1 MIEETRLA
9 ISGLKDHRVRTFLT
23 TLGVVFGVAAVI
35 SMLSISEGAKSEALS
50 QFESLGVDNIVVLHR
65 DPPENLPSDEAS
77 TKSRGLSRAD
87 ATALGN
93 ITPAIISVVPMAVSE
108 VTVQAKNQVR
118 VSVVGTTPE
127 LPVVRRDRLLSGR
140 FFTAYENQE
149 ATRVAVI
156 GSGLTRELCGLAEP
170 LGSFIKIAG
179 VWYEIIGVFAG
190 GSAGDDDQDGLLRS
204 TDRDICIPLNCALL
218 RGERKRW
225 DRELDR
231 LIIQVKD
238 IEMLGP
244 VAELTERLLQRRHLA
259 AKDFEVIVPLELIR
273 QRQATQRIFS
283 LIMGAIAGISL
294 LVGGIGIMNIML
306 SSVLER
312 TGEIGIRLSLGAT
325 RTNIMRQFLVEA
337 AAVSIFGGLM
347 GIALGV
353 SLAWIISASAGW
365 TTVISP
371 FSIILAFGVSVAVG
385 ITFGYVPARR
395 AASLNPIECLRYQ

>member
-9 ISGLKDHRVRTFLT
+9 VSGLKDHRVRTFLT

-50 QFESLGVDNIVVLHR
+50 QFESLGVDNIVILHR
-65 DPPENLPSDEAS
+65 DPPENLPSDE
-77 TKSRGLSRAD
+77 TTLKSRGLSRAD
-87 ATALGN
+87 AAALQN
-93 ITPAIISVVPMAVSE
+93 LTSSIIGVVPMAVSE
-108 VTVQAKNQVR
+108 VTVQAKQQIR
-118 VSVVGTTPE
+118 VSVVGTTPD
-127 LPVVRRDRLLSGR
+127 LPVVRRDKILSGR
-140 FFTAYENQE
+140 FFTDLENQD
-149 ATRVAVI
+149 AVRVAVI
-156 GSGLTRELCGLAEP
+156 GSGLTRELCGLGEP
-170 LGSFIKIAG
+170 IGSFIKIEG

-190 GSAGDDDQDGLLRS
+190 GSAGDDDQDGLIRS

-231 LIIQVKD
+231 LIVQVED
-238 IEMLGP
+238 INMLTP
-244 VAELTERLLQRRHLA
+244 VAELTERLLHRRHQDA
-259 AKDFEVIVPLELIR
+259 EDFEVIVPLELIR

-312 TGEIGIRLSLGAT
+312 TAEIGIRLSLGAT

-337 AAVSIFGGLM
+337 AAVSVFGGLM
-347 GIALGV
+347 GIVLGV
-353 SLAWIISASAGW
+353 TLAWVISASAGW

-371 FSIILAFGVSVAVG
+371 FSIILSFGVPVAVG

-395 AASLNPIECLRYQ
+395 AAALNPIECLRYQ

>member
-1 MIEETRLA
+1 MIQETRLA
-9 ISGLKDHRVRTFLT
+9 IAGLKDHRVRTFLT

-65 DPPENLPSDEAS
+65 DPPENQPSDETS
-77 TKSRGLSRAD
+77 SKSRGLSRAD
-87 ATALGN
+87 AEALQN
-93 ITPAIISVVPMAVSE
+93 LTPAIGRVVPMAVSE
-108 VTVQAKNQVR
+108 MTVQAKQQIR
-118 VSVVGTTPE
+118 VSVVGTTPD
-127 LPVVRRDRLLSGR
+127 LPVVRRDRLVLGR
-140 FFTAYENQE
+140 FFTAHENQE

-156 GSGLTRELCGLAEP
+156 GSGLTRELCGLVEP
-170 LGSFIKIAG
+170 VGSFIKIAG

-190 GSAGDDDQDGLLRS
+190 ASAGEDDQDGLLRS
-204 TDRDICIPLNCALL
+204 TARDICIPLNAALL

-231 LIIQVKD
+231 LIIQVED
-238 IEMLGP
+238 VEMLGP
-244 VAELTERLLQRRHLA
+244 VAELTGRLLQRRHLA

-325 RTNIMRQFLVEA
+325 RSNIMRQFLVEA

-347 GIALGV
+347 GIVLGV
-353 SLAWIISASAGW
+353 TLAWIISASAGW
-365 TTVISP
+365 VTVISP
-371 FSIILAFGVSVAVG
+371 FSIILAFGVSVVVG

-395 AASLNPIECLRYQ
+395 AAALDPIECLRYQ

>member
-1 MIEETRLA
+1 MMEETRLA

-50 QFESLGVDNIVVLHR
+50 QFESLGVDNIVVMHR
-65 DPPENLPSDEAS
+65 DLPDNLPADDAGS
-77 TKSRGLSRAD
+77 KSRGLSRAD
-87 ATALGN
+87 ASALNN
-93 ITPAIISVVPMAVSE
+93 ITSAIIGVVPMAVSE
-108 VTVQAKNQVR
+108 ETVHAKQRVR
-118 VSVVGTTPE
+118 VSVVGTTPA
-127 LPVVRRDRLLSGR
+127 LPLVRRDKIISGR
-140 FFTAYENQE
+140 FFTELENKE

-156 GSGLTRELCGLAEP
+156 GSGLVRDLCGLSEP
-170 LGSFIKIAG
+170 VGSFIKIAG

-190 GSAGDDDQDGLLRS
+190 GTAGDDDQDGLIRS
-204 TDRDICIPLNCALL
+204 TERDICIPLNCTLL

-231 LIIQVKD
+231 FIVQVED
-238 IEMLGP
+238 IEMLSP
-244 VAELTERLLQRRHLA
+244 VAQLTRRLLERRHFSA
-259 AKDFEVIVPLELIR
+259 ADYEVIVPLELIR

-312 TGEIGIRLSLGAT
+312 TAEIGIRLSLGAT
-325 RTNIMRQFLVEA
+325 RSNIMRQFLVEA
-337 AAVSIFGGLM
+337 AAVSVFGGLM

-353 SLAWIISASAGW
+353 TLAWVISASAGW

-371 FSIILAFGVSVAVG
+371 FSIILSFGVSVAVG